1 MTHTNLEAQQLI
13 LSFNNLEGF
22 FVFFVFF
29 FFFFFCGSKRKKICG
44 DNLMDVSVLKQ
55 FYQKF
60 MYCQQPSNKE

>member
-1 MTHTNLEAQQLI
+1 MTHTNFEAQQLI

-22 FVFFVFF
+22 FFF

-44 DNLMDVSVLKQ
+44 GNLMDVNVLKQ

-60 MYCQQPSNKE
+60 MYCQQPSNKG